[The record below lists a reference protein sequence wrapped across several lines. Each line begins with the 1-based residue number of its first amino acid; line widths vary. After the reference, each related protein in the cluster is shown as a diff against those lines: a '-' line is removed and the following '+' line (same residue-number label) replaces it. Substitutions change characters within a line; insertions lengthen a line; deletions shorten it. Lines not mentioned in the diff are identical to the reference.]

1 MILTHI
7 LHEVHPD
14 IHVEP
19 GTNEESTF
27 VQNVL
32 TPIVIELI
40 NNDIAPAIPVC
51 HYPDGSTPAADGSL
65 AADAD
70 EEVAEEERVLPDSW
84 DVVRRAMEVA
94 LGELDLPEGMNA
106 DDLINEALSEQDIV
120 TDMNIESEDGQ
131 ETLSLVIQGLRSSV
145 SEHIHQSN
153 GTDETLAEVDDA
165 ITQV

>member
-1 MILTHI
+1 M
-7 LHEVHPD
+7 
-14 IHVEP
+14 
-19 GTNEESTF
+19 
-27 VQNVL
+27 
-32 TPIVIELI
+32 
-40 NNDIAPAIPVC
+40 
-51 HYPDGSTPAADGSL
+51 
-65 AADAD
+65 
-70 EEVAEEERVLPDSW
+70 LPDSW

-120 TDMNIESEDGQ
+120 TDMNIESADGQ

-165 ITQV
+165 MAEV